1 MSIVSK
7 PVVGGV
13 SVWICST
20 DSDAITRTAVLAHT
34 RGSYGHSEPHGPV
47 TSAADVLGRDKNKA
61 GME

>member
-1 MSIVSK
+1 M
-7 PVVGGV
+7 
-13 SVWICST
+13 SVWIYST

-47 TSAADVLGRDKNKA
+47 TSAADVLGRDKKEA